1 MSPNRSSGQNSS
13 GIVEKDFTI
22 MNRLG
27 MHARP
32 ASVLA
37 RLTAQF
43 DCEIFIQRGKTEING
58 KSIMGIITLAASQ
71 GVVLRFKAIG
81 PDAGEAID
89 AIGELINSKFGE
101 D

>member
-1 MSPNRSSGQNSS
+1 MPPARSSDQNSAE
-13 GIVEKDFTI
+13 IVEKDFTI
-22 MNRLG
+22 INRLG

-32 ASVLA
+32 ASMLA
-37 RLTAQF
+37 KLTAQF
-43 DCEIFIQRGKTEING
+43 DSDIFIKRDQTEING

-71 GVVLRFKAIG
+71 GSVLRFKAIG
-81 PDAGEAID
+81 HDAQEAMD